1 MYTLFKIYS
10 EEKSNFKDMPK
21 NQEANKK
28 SKRYGIWAWVGAIY
42 GPIIFWVLFVNLP
55 KIEWKYVFE
64 SNKTRVTRHH
74 EKAKEIGLPGI
85 PYWRNTGTAA
95 VLYVNEEGIAY
106 AMCGPD
112 FFCSEKLNAKK
123 GIHYLPVAG
132 GAKRIKSN
140 IIFALNSYWCDSYD
154 INSSGKCRSGGW
166 VNGSER

>member
-1 MYTLFKIYS
+1 
-10 EEKSNFKDMPK
+10 MPK

-42 GPIIFWVLFVNLP
+42 GPIIFWVLFINLP

-64 SNKTRVTRHH
+64 SNKTRVARHH
-74 EKAKEIGLPGI
+74 QKAKEIGLPGI
-85 PYWRNTGTAA
+85 PYWRNSGTGAI
-95 VLYVNEEGIAY
+95 LYVNE
-106 AMCGPD
+106 
-112 FFCSEKLNAKK
+112 KK

-140 IIFALNSYWCDSYD
+140 IIFALNNYWCDSYD